1 MPIFLHLLA
10 TEQHRMD
17 NPPPTQGRDLALN
30 RIGDGYIA
38 RLNSAYPIVARLTP
52 GERGWAVSLVGASFN
67 AQARP
72 VVQDLAT
79 LEEARQAAAI
89 ALETVRILEERDGY
103 RFRQQEGG
111 VNRWYADHT
120 ARQALPWN
128 GKLPDLRTDA
138 ALPAATLDAVLGYLD
153 ATFPHLVNLGQHRPH
168 YDPARGRT
176 TDPNEHTTEV
186 LAVLDPAGLSAED
199 AFLARLAVV
208 YHDVGKGLD
217 AYDPR
222 HPLESA
228 RLAAPLLG
236 RYGLSPGQEATV
248 LLQIREHDLLGVLSR
263 GRMTVADAVQRLR
276 LAERPQ
282 NLALHAAIATADIS
296 AIRGLRW
303 VVDEGRIEQ
312 ARREV
317 AAVVPT

>member
-1 MPIFLHLLA
+1 
-10 TEQHRMD
+10 MD
-17 NPPPTQGRDLALN
+17 HPPTGPRHELTLAQV
-30 RIGDGYIA
+30 GDGYIA
-38 RLNSAYPIVARLTP
+38 RLSSAYPIVARLAP

-67 AQARP
+67 AQAQA
-72 VVQDLAT
+72 VAQDLAG
-79 LEEARQAAAI
+79 LEEAKQAAAI

-111 VNRWYADHT
+111 ANRWYADQT
-120 ARQALPWN
+120 ARRALPWN
-128 GKLPDLRTDA
+128 GKLPDLRA
-138 ALPAATLDAVLGYLD
+138 GPALPATTLESVLGYLD

-176 TDPNEHTTEV
+176 TDPNEHTIEV
-186 LAVLDPAGLSAED
+186 LAALDTGGLSAED

-228 RLAAPLLG
+228 RLAAPLLPG
-236 RYGLSPGQEATV
+236 YGLAAEQQETV

-276 LAERPQ
+276 LAERPR
-282 NLALHAAIATADIS
+282 NLALHVAIATADIS

-312 ARREV
+312 ARRAV
-317 AAVVPT
+317 AAALARATP